1 MSDTSITYGLHILK
15 LILELSYDFS
25 NGNAS
30 RYQQD
35 NRDLDE
41 SDMRAM
47 GYIDMTLGGPGGTLV
62 PPHKVGSFKNP

>member
-1 MSDTSITYGLHILK
+1 M
-15 LILELSYDFS
+15 LSYDFS

-62 PPHKVGSFKNP
+62 PPHKVGSFKNPLEINGASLSTKNQA